1 MKMKVLLVEPDYR
14 KTIPNNYENRAD
26 ETLWYPPIGLL
37 KLARFHKDRGDEVKF
52 VSGFE
57 KELFQVEDLFLE
69 GIYWDRIYITT
80 LFTYHFDRIVRT
92 INKYKEAV
100 AGTIGNIFVGGIMA
114 SLMPDEIF
122 EDTAIYPITGVINS
136 PEKLRLSDEK
146 YTQGDTNIDLLA
158 PDYSVLDE
166 YPYYAIHETFYAYT
180 SRGCI
185 NRCGWCGVSKI
196 EPEYIPY
203 IDIRPVIKKLRQERG
218 DLPILKL
225 MDNNV
230 LPSTRLEN
238 IVDNLLELGYG
249 KGEKTKENRQR
260 VVDFNQ
266 GLDATHL
273 TEDKMTLLAKLN
285 IKPMRIAFDLASE
298 RREYL
303 RAVKL
308 AAQYGVHNISN
319 YMLYNWIDTPRDL
332 YERLNLNISLNDQWR
347 KEGLQAKI
355 YSYPM
360 RFAPIKGLNGE
371 DIHKSRDYV
380 KPLPDGKYDLLND
393 AVWTRRFIRNI
404 EVMKGAANGA
414 ISTTSTLAMRT
425 VGKNY
430 EEFMANLHMPEI
442 LLRNRNTYEKKIYP
456 YEPNREPGNG
466 KVEEFRE
473 FIMAFLKNPT
483 DEFLTFFN
491 TITKNSVEVIRE
503 YEKQCTN
510 EVFRK
515 WLNWYKKK

>member
-1 MKMKVLLVEPDYR
+1 MEKRFFLSDKTKKICLKGVVFAALLVGAIVIILPLLWAFSSSF
-14 KTIPNNYENRAD
+14 KT
-26 ETLWYPPIGLL
+26 
-37 KLARFHKDRGDEVKF
+37 
-52 VSGFE
+52 
-57 KELFQVEDLFLE
+57 
-69 GIYWDRIYITT
+69 
-80 LFTYHFDRIVRT
+80 
-92 INKYKEAV
+92 
-100 AGTIGNIFVGGIMA
+100 
-114 SLMPDEIF
+114 
-122 EDTAIYPITGVINS
+122 
-136 PEKLRLSDEK
+136 
-146 YTQGDTNIDLLA
+146 
-158 PDYSVLDE
+158 
-166 YPYYAIHETFYAYT
+166 YAE
-180 SRGCI
+180 
-185 NRCGWCGVSKI
+185 
-196 EPEYIPY
+196 
-203 IDIRPVIKKLRQERG
+203 
-218 DLPILKL
+218 
-225 MDNNV
+225 
-230 LPSTRLEN
+230 
-238 IVDNLLELGYG
+238 
-249 KGEKTKENRQR
+249 
-260 VVDFNQ
+260 
-266 GLDATHL
+266 
-273 TEDKMTLLAKLN
+273 
-285 IKPMRIAFDLASE
+285 
-298 RREYL
+298 
-303 RAVKL
+303 
-308 AAQYGVHNISN
+308 
-319 YMLYNWIDTPRDL
+319 
-332 YERLNLNISLNDQWR
+332 
-347 KEGLQAKI
+347 I